1 MGPTKK
7 ILARA
12 LAESEDLDE
21 EKRALDRNWS
31 VYHEIDENQSSYGG
45 FLPDA
50 SEVYGLS
57 LRQGDSLRENFRE
70 FLDRINFLS

>member
-7 ILARA
+7 ILAGT
-12 LAESEDLDE
+12 LVETESFHDQ
-21 EKRALDRNWS
+21 KRALDRNWS

-45 FLPDA
+45 FLPDTN
-50 SEVYGLS
+50 EVYGLS
-57 LRQGDSLRENFRE
+57 LRHGEALRDNFRE